1 MVREITDGTAEFEVK
16 DMRYKAIV
24 DLLYP
29 VGIVVAIANDSTPA
43 FMEYGTWEEV
53 ASGRVLQGGDN
64 PGTTLEAGLPNITG
78 ASEAVIGTSNNITI
92 MEGAMY
98 FDKTVP
104 STTQYGMS
112 YSSRQASSGRGKS
125 RFDASLSNSIYG
137 ASTTVQPPAYVVKF
151 YRRTA

>member
-1 MVREITDGTAEFEVK
+1 MSNVTDGSAKFKVRDK
-16 DMRYKAIV
+16 RLQALI
-24 DLLYP
+24 DLVYP
-29 VGIVVAIANDSTPA
+29 VGIVVAIADKSKPE

-64 PGTTLEAGLPNITG
+64 PGATIEAGLPNITG
-78 ASEAVIGTSNNITI
+78 ASEAAIGTSNNITI

-104 STTQYGMS
+104 STTQYGMA

>member
-1 MVREITDGTAEFEVK
+1 MANVTDGSAKFKVRDK
-16 DMRYKAIV
+16 RLQASI
-24 DLLYP
+24 DLVYP
-29 VGIVVAIANDSTPA
+29 VGIVVAIADKSKPE

-64 PGTTLEAGLPNITG
+64 PGTTIEAGLPNITG
-78 ASEAVIGTSNNITI
+78 ASEAAIGTSNNITI

>member
-1 MVREITDGTAEFEVK
+1 MEVVDGSAKFKVRDERLQALI
-16 DMRYKAIV
+16 
-24 DLLYP
+24 DLVYP
-29 VGIVVAIANDSTPA
+29 VGIVVAIADKSKPE

-64 PGTTLEAGLPNITG
+64 PGTTIEAGLPNITG
-78 ASEAVIGTSNNITI
+78 ASEAAIGTSNNITI